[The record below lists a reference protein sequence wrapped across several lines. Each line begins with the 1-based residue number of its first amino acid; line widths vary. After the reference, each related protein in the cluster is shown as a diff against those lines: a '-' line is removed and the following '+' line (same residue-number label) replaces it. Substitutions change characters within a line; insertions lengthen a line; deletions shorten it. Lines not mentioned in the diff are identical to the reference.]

1 MGRGAIEL
9 MIVICKERRTDLG
22 QKVGKSSDFNDDA
35 LSGSHFEDDKTKKV
49 IITIKEQQ
57 LFSQKS
63 HIFPIFDIKY
73 FSCFCDFLSCSVDI
87 TRTKNHSIKRI
98 QRNNSNFDTDGSR
111 LLC

>member
-49 IITIKEQQ
+49 IITTKEQQ
-57 LFSQKS
+57 LFSLKS
-63 HIFPIFDIKY
+63 YNPNI
-73 FSCFCDFLSCSVDI
+73 
-87 TRTKNHSIKRI
+87 
-98 QRNNSNFDTDGSR
+98 
-111 LLC
+111 